1 VSFPQPLP
9 RDARPHR
16 RIGASVR
23 AGLVWA
29 VVAAALN
36 IGIWLIATGMGIDFT
51 VWPQGTEQP
60 ETKSGPLA
68 IAGATLLAGLLAS
81 IATGVLGKL
90 VRKAVRWIII
100 GGAIFTIASLSGPWE
115 QPDSVLT
122 STRIVLTLMH
132 LATGAL
138 VTFGLARGMWTDDRA
153 VTA

>member
-1 VSFPQPLP
+1 MSFPQPLP

-16 RIGASVR
+16 RIRASVR

-29 VVAAALN
+29 VVAAAVN
-36 IGIWLIATGMGIDFT
+36 IGIWLVATGIGIDFT
-51 VWPQGTEQP
+51 VWPQGIEQP
-60 ETKSGPLA
+60 PTKAGPLA

-81 IATGVLGKL
+81 LATGVLGKL
-90 VRKAVRWIII
+90 IRKAVRWIIV
-100 GGAIFTIASLSGPWE
+100 GGAIMTIASLSAPWE

-122 STRIVLTLMH
+122 STRIALTLMH
-132 LATGAL
+132 VVTGVL